1 MLSLLAPQL
10 PPWGHMSLGS
20 NAGARVGRLTWWVV
34 KTVLMLLHLDE
45 NNMVG
50 QILSINGDPT
60 MVSHEL
66 FFFLP

>member
-1 MLSLLAPQL
+1 
-10 PPWGHMSLGS
+10 MSLGS